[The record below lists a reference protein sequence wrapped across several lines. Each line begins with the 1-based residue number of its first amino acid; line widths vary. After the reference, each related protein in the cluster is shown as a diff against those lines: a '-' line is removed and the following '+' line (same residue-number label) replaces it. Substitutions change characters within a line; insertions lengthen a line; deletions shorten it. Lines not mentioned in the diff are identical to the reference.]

1 MKKVLLTGFGPFGK
15 DTVNPA
21 LITIQELSGKRLN
34 AKKGKKQIEYEI
46 ISKEIPV
53 VYGKAIEEFIASV
66 NEVKPDLI
74 ISIGQAGGRPAISL
88 ERVGINVDDADI
100 PDNEKQKLRD
110 SPIIKN
116 GPAAYFTT
124 MDIRNTFNKIQKAGI
139 PVIISNS
146 AGTYVC
152 NNLTYGALHF
162 LATTPEY
169 SHIKYLFIHIPFI
182 PSQVAEKKQAHA
194 SMSLDLIKEA
204 IKIAI
209 EVNLD

>member
-21 LITIQELSGKRLN
+21 LIAVQDLAGKQMN
-34 AKKGKKQIEYEI
+34 IKKGKKTIAYEV

-53 VYGKAIEEFIASV
+53 VYGKAIDEFVTCV

-88 ERVGINVDDADI
+88 ERVGINVDDADF

-110 SPIIKN
+110 SPIIKD

-124 MDIRNTFNKIQKAGI
+124 MDIRKTFNAIKKAGI

-152 NNLTYGALHF
+152 NNLTYGALHY
-162 LATTPEY
+162 LASTPEY
-169 SHIKYLFIHIPFI
+169 SHIKYLFIHIPFL
-182 PSQVAEKKQAHA
+182 PSQVAEKKQIYP
-194 SMSLDLIKEA
+194 SLSLDLVKEA
-204 IKIAI
+204 IQIVI
-209 EVNLD
+209 EINLE